1 MACPI
6 AALLFVFIWVRVE
19 SNHRFVWAGSQQ
31 RSYQPGV
38 RGICT
43 TTHVPESAVWWEQN
57 TNGAKPSVNT
67 QLLHK
72 THSTRG
78 FCQIFRSH
86 RRRCSHKT
94 PEETDAEDSGY
105 ARSVL
110 IPLIISPIW
119 FGFIQSFKRLAK
131 KMYPLYPLSN
141 RLTIEFFLHFAT
153 LIKILKCLPSNKS
166 DLCEETGTVDCEPLS
181 RVPMGVLSW
190 KATRRRMH
198 RRQENR

>member
-6 AALLFVFIWVRVE
+6 ATLLFVFVWVRVE
-19 SNHRFVWAGSQQ
+19 SNHRFVWAGSQW
-31 RSYQPGV
+31 RSYQAGV
-38 RGICT
+38 GGICT

-72 THSTRG
+72 THSARG
-78 FCQIFRSH
+78 FCQIFHSH

-110 IPLIISPIW
+110 IPLTISPIW
-119 FGFIQSFKRLAK
+119 FGFMLSIFRLAK
-131 KMYPLYPLSN
+131 KMYPLSN
-141 RLTIEFFLHFAT
+141 RLTIEFPSFGDADSNSQMFTFKQIRSVWRNRNRWLRAT
-153 LIKILKCLPSNKS
+153 FKGPK
-166 DLCEETGTVDCEPLS
+166 
-181 RVPMGVLSW
+181 GVLSW
-190 KATRRRMH
+190 KATRRRMP